1 MTAKYCNAATSS
13 NIGFAVLAGLACCQ
27 VRAGLMDLQEPKE
40 RFFRRIETVR
50 EFCQAVDSRDP
61 AKLGSVLFDGDCADA
76 ETADLR
82 AEFISGFVAKL
93 DDVGFFVPMEVFD
106 PESGGS
112 SELRWNT
119 RIPLNQSVQLEIR
132 VPGMFP
138 SRIAFNFYDSS
149 RCSRVSFLSSRFGSV
164 FAFEFFGIDEKYFR
178 LFPFGDEE
186 ERRASCN
193 PVGSVFLERAWSRFS
208 ETAGRLEQG
217 NPTVADC
224 FVPVERFFWR
234 MEAGCPGANPD
245 WDAKDFATI
254 SRMKKFLSPLE
265 TYCSSIPWVSIPLT
279 GRGTFEIQLWSVV
292 DGNGGAGK
300 IETKVFPVEFRDDS
314 PPVLVEDGISRDGV
328 LIVPPDRK
336 SL

>member
-1 MTAKYCNAATSS
+1 MNADKS
-13 NIGFAVLAGLACCQ
+13 NKFFFAVLTGLACCQ

-119 RIPLNQSVQLEIR
+119 RIPQIQCVQLEIR
-132 VPGMFP
+132 APCMIPNRVLFAFEDGFHCY
-138 SRIAFNFYDSS
+138 RISL
-149 RCSRVSFLSSRFGSV
+149 LSSRFGHDDGIG
-164 FAFEFFGIDEKYFR
+164 FFGIDEKFFR
-178 LFPFGDEE
+178 LFSSRGHENWL
-186 ERRASCN
+186 N
-193 PVGSVFLERAWSRFS
+193 PGEPADAGSLEQLWKGFS
-208 ETAGRLEQG
+208 ETADRIEQG
-217 NPTVADC
+217 NPTVASC
-224 FVPVERFFWR
+224 LAPVERYHWL
-234 MEAGCPGANPD
+234 MESNSPGANPVFL
-245 WDAKDFATI
+245 AKDFAAI
-254 SRMKKFLSPLE
+254 SRTKKYLSPLE
-265 TYCSSIPWVSIPLT
+265 RYCRSIQWMSIPLT
-279 GRGTFEIQLWSVV
+279 GKGMFEIQLWSVV

-300 IETKVFPVEFRDDS
+300 METTMFPLVFCDDGL
-314 PPVLVEDGISRDGV
+314 PGLVEDGIFRDGV
-328 LIVPPDRK
+328 PIVPPDRK